1 MWGQPPRLSGGPV
14 VRAAV
19 FGTTHRSRTDTPEMP
34 SVLIIAYGNPLRS
47 DDGVAW
53 RAADIL
59 AETFPARDV
68 EILRLHQLAPEL
80 ADTLRGFDRVIF
92 IDAAFSE
99 VAAIEPGTVR
109 VDEIAAQT
117 PDPARFSH
125 AFSPQKVL
133 GLAAELYGVQPRAFS
148 VNVQGANFDHG
159 NALSAAVANALPEL
173 IATIERLL
181 QGAATKA

>member
-1 MWGQPPRLSGGPV
+1 
-14 VRAAV
+14 
-19 FGTTHRSRTDTPEMP
+19 MP
-34 SVLIIAYGNPLRS
+34 CVLIIAYGNPLRS

-59 AETFPARDV
+59 AEKISSPAV

-92 IDAAFSE
+92 IDAAFNE
-99 VAAIEPGTVR
+99 DAAIEPGTIH

-117 PDPARFSH
+117 PDPSRFSH
-125 AFSPQKVL
+125 SFSPQRVL
-133 GLAAELYGVQPRAFS
+133 GLAAELYGVEPRAFS

-159 NALSAAVANALPEL
+159 NALSAAVSNTLPEL

-181 QGAATKA
+181 QGRATKA